1 MSYCPKLI
9 YALFF
14 ILLITNL
21 LFLFCKFSNASDT
34 LTSSQ
39 SIVDGQTLVAKDG
52 NYELGFFSP
61 GSSRKR
67 SFGIWYKKVSVRTVV
82 WVANQRNAIND
93 SSSLLT
99 IDRTSKNLVLISKNS
114 LVWSSNS
121 TKEAQNPVAQLLDSG
136 NLVLR
141 DEKNG
146 NSGTYLWQ
154 SFDYPTDTLLA
165 GMKIGVK
172 LKPQR
177 SMRLVSWKNWD
188 DPSPGDFVWDLR
200 VVHDIVESA
209 IWKGSGILMRSGP
222 WNGIS
227 FSGIPQ
233 LRPNQVYDFKFERN
247 EEEVYI
253 LYHQKDDTVIYRPIL
268 NQTNNRLELLLWDK
282 TSQSWLLQFYLPSDH
297 CDSYGICGRFGIC
310 KASTTPDCQCLKGF
324 SPKSP
329 EKWYSADFSQ
339 GCVRN
344 NSLNCSSDGFIKFP
358 GLKLPDITDTWA
370 NESMNLNEC
379 RSKCFK
385 NCSCTAYTSYD
396 IRNGGSG
403 CIIWF
408 SDLIDIREI
417 AFGGQDLYI
426 RMSASELVG
435 LEDVGGNQN
444 KKMMVIIIPSV
455 IATSGILAVSYYYF
469 KSRKKLKEKNKMQDK
484 NQESDEELELPLFD
498 FATISHA
505 TNKFSF
511 GNKLGQGGFG
521 PVYKGILSDGKEIAV
536 KRLSSNSGQGLI
548 EFKNEVKLIAKL
560 QHRNL
565 VKLHGCCIKGDER
578 LLIYDY
584 MPNKSLDYFIFDQS
598 RAKLLDWSKRFKIVC
613 GIARGLLYLH
623 QDSRLRII
631 HRDLK
636 PSNVLLDNEM
646 NPKISDFGMAR
657 TFGGD
662 QTEGNT
668 RRVVGTYGYMAPEY
682 ASDGLF
688 SVKSDVFSFGIL
700 MLETTTGKRSR
711 GFYHPDHS
719 VNLIGYAWRLWN
731 EGNVL
736 ELVESFLM
744 ESCSLLEVKRCI
756 HISLLCV
763 QQHAEDR
770 PSMASVVLMLGS
782 KNELPQPKK
791 PGFLI
796 ESRPLETQSPSS
808 NPGSSSKNEISLS
821 ELQGR

>member
-1 MSYCPKLI
+1 M
-9 YALFF
+9 
-14 ILLITNL
+14 
-21 LFLFCKFSNASDT
+21 
-34 LTSSQ
+34 
-39 SIVDGQTLVAKDG
+39 
-52 NYELGFFSP
+52 
-61 GSSRKR
+61 
-67 SFGIWYKKVSVRTVV
+67 
-82 WVANQRNAIND
+82 
-93 SSSLLT
+93 
-99 IDRTSKNLVLISKNS
+99 
-114 LVWSSNS
+114 
-121 TKEAQNPVAQLLDSG
+121 
-136 NLVLR
+136 
-141 DEKNG
+141 
-146 NSGTYLWQ
+146 
-154 SFDYPTDTLLA
+154 
-165 GMKIGVK
+165 
-172 LKPQR
+172 
-177 SMRLVSWKNWD
+177 
-188 DPSPGDFVWDLR
+188 VWDLR
-200 VVHDIVESA
+200 VVHDMVESA
-209 IWKGSGILMRSGP
+209 IWKGSSILMRTGP

-268 NQTNNRLELLLWDK
+268 NQTNNRLELLSWDK

-297 CDSYGICGRFGIC
+297 CDSYGICGSFGIC

-324 SPKSP
+324 TPKSP

-344 NSLNCSSDGFIKFP
+344 NSLNCSSYGFIKFT
-358 GLKLPDITDTWA
+358 GLKLPDITDTWE

-379 RSKCFK
+379 RSKCSK

-444 KKMMVIIIPSV
+444 KKMLVIIIPSV

-469 KSRKKLKEKNKMQDK
+469 KRRKKLK
-484 NQESDEELELPLFD
+484 
-498 FATISHA
+498 
-505 TNKFSF
+505 
-511 GNKLGQGGFG
+511 
-521 PVYKGILSDGKEIAV
+521 
-536 KRLSSNSGQGLI
+536 
-548 EFKNEVKLIAKL
+548 
-560 QHRNL
+560 
-565 VKLHGCCIKGDER
+565 
-578 LLIYDY
+578 
-584 MPNKSLDYFIFDQS
+584 DQS

-711 GFYHPDHS
+711 GFYHTDHS
-719 VNLIGYAWRLWN
+719 GNLIGYAWRLWN

-782 KNELPQPKK
+782 KNELPQPKR
-791 PGFLI
+791 PGFFI
-796 ESRPLETQSPSS
+796 ESRPLETQSPTS
-808 NPGSSSKNEISLS
+808 NRGSSSKNEISLS
-821 ELQGR
+821 ALQGR